1 MTRWVAKP
9 YQKQAIQHGLD
20 CFANDGACALLLDPG
35 LGKTSISLA
44 IFTVL
49 KARGSVQALLVLAP
63 RRAMLHTWP
72 TEIAKWD
79 QFKHLR
85 VSLIHGTAEERMA
98 GLNAPADVYLMHY
111 DNLHWLSATL
121 QGREAL
127 FDMLVAD
134 ESTRVKGVSTRRFKS
149 LLPLLP
155 RFKMRV
161 ALSGTPTPLHIGDL
175 FGQVYACDM
184 GARLGTGITKF
195 RTEFMQAKWIPG
207 VPVPTWEPQR
217 DAEERIF
224 DKLGGMALRLSSAE
238 HLQMPELIRNTIA
251 VDMPPE
257 AHKQYRALKR
267 DLVAELEGGT
277 ITAANAA
284 AGSMKLRQMASGIV
298 YAKDGSVQ
306 NLHEAKVEALL
317 DLLEE
322 QQGQPLLV
330 ATGFRSE
337 VAHLQQRLKDAGY
350 GTVPALVGGITD
362 AYADRV
368 ILAWNTGRLPA
379 LLCHPTTVAH
389 GLNLQAGGHSV
400 CWFSMTFNLE
410 EFIQFNARVWRQ
422 GQPSPH
428 VIVHHIA
435 ARDTIDAHV
444 DEVIRQKDARQESL
458 FAALVAHAKRA

>member
-1 MTRWVAKP
+1 VKWLAKP
-9 YQKQAIQHGLD
+9 YQKQAIQHGLN
-20 CFANDGACALLLDPG
+20 CFKADGACALLLDPG

-49 KARGSVQALLVLAP
+49 KARGAVQTLLVLAP

-85 VSLIHGTAEERMA
+85 VSLMHGNPQERLA
-98 GLNAPADVYLMHY
+98 GLNASADVYLMHY
-111 DNLHWLSATL
+111 DNLHWLALAL
-121 QGREAL
+121 QGREAP
-127 FDMLVAD
+127 FDVLVLD
-134 ESTRVKGVSTRRFKS
+134 ESTKVKNPSTRRFKS
-149 LLPLLP
+149 LFHMLP

-175 FGQVYACDM
+175 FGQIYACDM
-184 GARLGTGITKF
+184 GARLGSGITKF
-195 RTEFMQAKWIPG
+195 RTEYMNPKWIPG
-207 VPVPTWEPQR
+207 VPVPNWEPQR
-217 DAEERIF
+217 DAEARIF
-224 DKLGGMALRLSSAE
+224 DKLDGMALRLSSKD
-238 HLQMPELIRNTIA
+238 HLQMPELIRNTIT

-257 AHKQYRALKR
+257 AFRQYRTLKR
-267 DLVAELEGGT
+267 DLVVDIEGGKV
-277 ITAANAA
+277 TAANAA

-298 YAKDGSVQ
+298 YMQDGYAQ
-306 NLHEAKVEALL
+306 IIHEAKIEALL

-337 VAHLQQRLKDAGY
+337 VEHLQRVLRTAGY

-368 ILAWNTGRLPA
+368 ILAWNTGRLPV
-379 LLCHPTTVAH
+379 LVCHPTTVAH
-389 GLNLQAGGHSV
+389 GLNLQSGGHSV

-435 ARDTIDAHV
+435 ARGTIDSHV
-444 DEVIRQKDARQESL
+444 DEVVRAKDARQTAL
-458 FAALVAHAKRA
+458 FDALVQHAKGTA

>member
-1 MTRWVAKP
+1 VRWHAKP

-20 CFANDGACALLLDPG
+20 CFARDGACALLLDPG

-49 KARGSVQALLVLAP
+49 KQRGDVETMLVLAP

-85 VSLIHGTAEERMA
+85 VSLTHGTAAERLA

-111 DNLHWLSATL
+111 DNLHWLT
-121 QGREAL
+121 GRL
-127 FDMLVAD
+127 LPFDMLVLD
-134 ESTRVKGVSTRRFKS
+134 ESTKIKNPSTRRFKS
-149 LLPLLP
+149 LMPLLP

-184 GARLGTGITKF
+184 GARLGSGITKF
-195 RTEFMQAKWIPG
+195 RMEYMQAKWIPG
-207 VPVPTWEPQR
+207 VPVPAWEPQR
-217 DAEERIF
+217 DAEARIF
-224 DKLGGMALRLSSAE
+224 DTLDGMALRLSSAE
-238 HLQMPELIRNTIA
+238 HLQMPELIRNTIT

-257 AHKQYRALKR
+257 AFRQYRALKR
-267 DLVAELEGGT
+267 DLVVDIEGGKV
-277 ITAANAA
+277 TAANAA

-298 YAKDGSVQ
+298 YLQ
-306 NLHEAKVEALL
+306 NGYAQVIHEAKVEALL

-330 ATGFRSE
+330 ATGFHSE
-337 VAHLQQRLKDAGY
+337 VEHLQRVLAKAGY
-350 GTVPALVGGITD
+350 GTVPALVGGIAD

-368 ILAWNTGRLPA
+368 ILAWNTGQLPV
-379 LLCHPTTVAH
+379 LVCHPTTVAH

-435 ARDTIDAHV
+435 ARDTIDSHV
-444 DEVIRQKDARQESL
+444 DEVVRAKDARQTAL
-458 FAALVAHAKRA
+458 FDALVRHAEGAIA

>member
-1 MTRWVAKP
+1 
-9 YQKQAIQHGLD
+9 
-20 CFANDGACALLLDPG
+20 

-44 IFTVL
+44 IYTVL
-49 KARGSVQALLVLAP
+49 KARGAVQTLLVVAP

-85 VSLIHGTAEERMA
+85 VSKIHGTATERLA
-98 GLNAPADVYLMHY
+98 GLNAPADVYLIHY
-111 DNLHWLSATL
+111 DNLHWLNA
-121 QGREAL
+121 QMRG
-127 FDMLVAD
+127 FDMLVLD
-134 ESTRVKGVSTRRFKS
+134 ESTKIKNPSTLRFKS
-149 LLPLLP
+149 LLPMLP

-175 FGQVYACDM
+175 FGQVYACDL
-184 GARLGTGITKF
+184 GKRLGSSVTRF
-195 RTEFMQAKWIPG
+195 RTEFMQPRWIPG
-207 VPVPTWEPQR
+207 VPVPTWEPR
-217 DAEERIF
+217 PDADTRIF

-251 VDMPPE
+251 VELPPPVL
-257 AHKQYRALKR
+257 KQYRALKR
-267 DLVAELEGGT
+267 DLVADIDGGKV
-277 ITAANAA
+277 TAANAA
-284 AGSMKLRQMASGIV
+284 AASMKLRQMASGIV
-298 YAKDGSVQ
+298 YPQEGAPQAVHS
-306 NLHEAKVEALL
+306 AKVDALL

-330 ATGFRSE
+330 ATSFRSE
-337 VAHLQQRLKDAGY
+337 VAHLRKVLQGAGY
-350 GTVPALVGGITD
+350 DNVHALVGGVSD

-368 ILAWNTGRLPA
+368 ILAWNTGRLPV

-389 GLNLQAGGHSV
+389 GLNLQSGGHSV

-422 GQPSPH
+422 GQPSPR

-435 ARDTIDAHV
+435 ARDTIDSHV
-444 DEVIRQKDARQESL
+444 DEVLRQKDARQVAL
-458 FAALVAHAKRA
+458 FDALVRHTKESV

>member
-1 MTRWVAKP
+1 MRWSAKP

-20 CFANDGACALLLDPG
+20 CFANDGACALFLDPG

-49 KARGSVQALLVLAP
+49 KQRGHVKALLVLAP

-72 TEIAKWD
+72 AEIAKWD

-85 VSLIHGTAEERMA
+85 VSMIHGTVADRYR
-98 GLNAPADVYLMHY
+98 GLAASADVYLMHY
-111 DNLHWLSATL
+111 DNLHWLEEVLATTD
-121 QGREAL
+121 AP
-127 FDMLVAD
+127 FDMLVLD
-134 ESTRVKGVSTRRFKS
+134 ESTKIKNPSTRRFKS
-149 LLPLLP
+149 LHGLLD

-175 FGQVYACDM
+175 FGQVYACDF
-184 GARLGTGITKF
+184 GKRLGMGITRF
-195 RTEFMQAKWIPG
+195 RTEFMQPKWIPG
-207 VPVPTWEPQR
+207 VPVPTWEPQP
-217 DAEERIF
+217 DADKRIF
-224 DKLGGMALRLSSAE
+224 DKLDGMALRLSSE
-238 HLQMPELIRNTIA
+238 DHLSMPELIRNTITVELPDA
-251 VDMPPE
+251 VGGF
-257 AHKQYRALKR
+257 YRKLKR
-267 DLVAELEGGT
+267 DLVIEIDGGKV
-277 ITAANAA
+277 TAANAA
-284 AGSMKLRQMASGIV
+284 AASMKLRQMASGIV
-298 YAKDGSVQ
+298 YTTEGARPIHS
-306 NLHEAKVEALL
+306 AKVDALTDLL
-317 DLLEE
+317 DE

-337 VAHLQQRLKDAGY
+337 VTHLQSVLKVAGY
-350 GTVPALVGGITD
+350 GDVPALMGGVSD

-368 ILAWNTGRLPA
+368 IMLWNSGRLPV

-435 ARDTIDAHV
+435 AAGTIDSHI
-444 DEVIRQKDARQESL
+444 DEVIRYKDAKQEAL
-458 FAALVAHAKRA
+458 FAALVAHAKEA